1 MRDRGVPVSANP
13 FIQRIMDGRIRTR
26 EELRHLYRRLVMRT
40 HPDIV
45 GSDRL
50 SHRFIQFVTD
60 YQEARHHLDLRE
72 ASSPAQDRPT
82 RPDPRLEF
90 YESLHIL
97 ERVDTPFNFSRH
109 RDAGRIQRLKEEAR
123 EWFSRWRP
131 ELGELHAMASA
142 QYDQL
147 KRERPAGPYRK
158 DDLYSNVSPFFNNI
172 TCFHVMGNQF
182 YFQQMRRNLAAVT
195 QRLEQ
200 RHMHALRDY
209 VLMLIADSENG
220 AACGG

>member
-1 MRDRGVPVSANP
+1 MRNREVPVSANP
-13 FIQRIMDGRIRTR
+13 FIQRITDGRIRTR

-40 HPDIV
+40 HPDMV
-45 GSDRL
+45 GSDSL
-50 SHRFIQFVTD
+50 SHRFIQLVTD
-60 YQEARHHLDLRE
+60 YQEARHYFDLGE
-72 ASSPAQDRPT
+72 ASSADPDRAA
-82 RPDPRLEF
+82 RADPRLEF

-109 RDAGRIQRLKEEAR
+109 RDAGRIQHLKEETR
-123 EWFSRWRP
+123 EWFSLWRP

-158 DDLYSNVSPFFNNI
+158 DDLYSNLYPFFNNI

-182 YFQQMRRNLAAVT
+182 YLQQMRRNLAAVT
-195 QRLEQ
+195 ERLEQ

-209 VLMLIADSENG
+209 VLALIADSGNG